1 MTNSLHAVHGHN
13 SVKQVLVLLIPG
25 KNSVKNTP
33 KLLSRDPLLR
43 NFLYRQAK
51 ATFPKARPHASREPC
66 WMYPLRSW
74 ASSFFLLQPFG
85 LVCG

>member
-13 SVKQVLVLLIPG
+13 SVKQVLVLLISG
-25 KNSVKNTP
+25 NNSMKNTP

-43 NFLYRQAK
+43 NLLYRQAK
-51 ATFPKARPHASREPC
+51 AKAKARPHASREPC
-66 WMYPLRSW
+66 WMYPLHSW
-74 ASSFFLLQPFG
+74 ASSFFLLQQFG